1 MLGWSSGAGWDRSS
15 LTCLAPAILT
25 LIETLVQLR
34 QLPLDITPTEVSPS
48 SDWCQRWRD
57 GRPRWRHRSEGGFD
71 AAQYEAGP
79 IDDRTAKAYVERN
92 HYARSY
98 VASRLRYGLW
108 DRKGALLGVAVL
120 SIPVRREVLT
130 LPFPDLEPFH
140 ESLELGR
147 LVLADRAPANSESW
161 FLGRAFRLAAQR
173 GVRGVVSFSDP
184 VARRDATGQL
194 VFPGHIGI
202 AYQASNAIY
211 AGRGTARTILI
222 LPDGRVLNERAVSKL
237 RNLEVGHEY
246 VEQLLRLFGAPP
258 RRGAAPSEWMP
269 GALAA
274 AGVRRLR
281 HPGNHRYLFR
291 LGDRASKRSV
301 AIALPVRPYP
311 KSTDRPGARAA

>member
-1 MLGWSSGAGWDRSS
+1 M
-15 LTCLAPAILT
+15 
-25 LIETLVQLR
+25 QLR
-34 QLPLDITPTEVSPS
+34 QLPLDITPAEVSPS
-48 SDWCQRWRD
+48 SDWCQRWRN

-108 DRKGALLGVAVL
+108 DLKGALLGVAVL

-130 LPFPDLEPFH
+130 LPFPNLEPFQ

-147 LVLADRAPANSESW
+147 FVLADRAPANSETW
-161 FLGRAFRLAAQR
+161 FLSQILRLAGR
-173 GVRGVVSFSDP
+173 EGVRGLVSFSDP
-184 VARRDATGQL
+184 VARRDATGRV

-202 AYQASNAIY
+202 VYQAASSIY
-211 AGRGTARTILI
+211 AGRGTPRAILM
-222 LPDGRVLNERAVSKL
+222 LPDGRVLNERALSKL

-246 VEQLLRLFGAPP
+246 VEQLLRQFGAPP
-258 RRGAAPSEWMP
+258 RRGATPSEWIP

-301 AIALPVRPYP
+301 TIALPVLPYP